1 MMELVIR
8 NYWWLGVIKDVE
20 RYMDGCDLCQRI
32 KNRIEAPAGKLIV
45 NKVPERL
52 WIYLIVDFITNL
64 LC

>member
-1 MMELVIR
+1 M
-8 NYWWLGVIKDVE
+8 KDVE
-20 RYMDGCDLCQRI
+20 RYIDGCDLCQRI

-64 LC
+64 LCWFITGCQR